1 MSLKVEKTIEVLRSI
16 LNSYEKINKAI
27 SNKKIVAQV
36 ELTDEQVEI
45 FRMRYE
51 LQFSFEQIS
60 KQLHLNTTAV
70 KKIFIEAHSK
80 IKPRKKTA

>member
-1 MSLKVEKTIEVLRSI
+1 MSLKVEKTIAVLRSI

-27 SNKKIVAQV
+27 SNKKIIAQV